1 MAVRRSVTLGLF
13 LAWLANDAEEWF
25 TMAPWTQAN
34 PDRTPPWMR
43 EPMSQEH
50 ARTAISLMG
59 LVVLAASVRGARTG
73 GRSPF
78 FQSALFGFG
87 AHGVGHLAATALHGG
102 YTPGVATAPTVVIPY
117 SLWAWRELGRA
128 GVRRDDS
135 RSWLSGVL
143 MIPVSLAAV
152 HGAARLIT
160 RWRKTG

>member
-1 MAVRRSVTLGLF
+1 
-13 LAWLANDAEEWF
+13 
-25 TMAPWTQAN
+25 
-34 PDRTPPWMR
+34 
-43 EPMSQEH
+43 
-50 ARTAISLMG
+50 MG
-59 LVVLAASVRGARTG
+59 LIVLAASARGAQTG

-87 AHGVGHLAATALHGG
+87 AHGFGHLALTALHRG

-128 GVRRDDS
+128 GVRRDGS
-135 RSWLSGVL
+135 RACGGGL
-143 MIPVSLAAV
+143 MIPVALAAV